1 MKGIIEMKKFISLIT
16 VALMLSLLVSAM
28 LTPASAADLKS
39 VYETAKDGDLLYEL
53 KFDGADGIY
62 TPTVLRADIEGDNV
76 AGATTVSDNGR
87 TLTFTKP
94 SGESK
99 AFWFGGRINGLTM
112 GEGKSYTITMK
123 AHLPVKRGGIYFNYP
138 NEVKELEVAGSIPSN
153 LYGIY
158 GHLGIEG
165 NIGAMKSGSRV
176 DGTYKFDTTG
186 YKTTTPMITA
196 EEFSE
201 VTFLVEDY
209 SYAVFIDNVFVDVVT
224 LPEDVKGAFDEIGFS
239 VYLYHIDLT
248 APMIVK
254 DVNVYKGNTIAANA
268 TYERY
273 AKDYK
278 YYKAPETTAKPD
290 TTKAPDTTAAPVTT
304 EAPTTAA
311 KPQET
316 TKKPADTKNNAT
328 TQKGCGGMVA
338 GGVAIVAMIS
348 LAAITLK
355 KKN

>member
-76 AGATTVSDNGR
+76 PGATTITDNGR

-123 AHLPVKRGGIYFNYP
+123 AHLPEKRGGIYFNYP
-138 NEVKELEVAGSIPSN
+138 NELKEVEVAGSIPSH

-158 GHLGIEG
+158 GHFGIAG
-165 NIGAMKSGSRV
+165 NIGAMKSGSKV

-201 VTFLVEDY
+201 VTFLIEDY
-209 SYAVFIDNVFVDVVT
+209 TYAVFINNTFVDVVN
-224 LPEDVKGAFDEIGFS
+224 LQEDAKGAFDDIGFS

-254 DVNVYKGNTIAANA
+254 DVNVYKGNTIAAGA

-278 YYKAPETTAKPD
+278 YYKAPETTKAPD
-290 TTKAPDTTAAPVTT
+290 TTKAPETTAAPVTNAPAVTT
-304 EAPTTAA
+304 EAPT
-311 KPQET
+311 T
-316 TKKPADTKNNAT
+316 TKKPADTKDNAT

>member
-1 MKGIIEMKKFISLIT
+1 
-16 VALMLSLLVSAM
+16 MLSLIVSTI

-39 VYETAKDGDLLYEL
+39 VYESAKDGDLLYEL
-53 KFDGADGIY
+53 KFDGSDGIY
-62 TPTVLRADIEGDNV
+62 TPTVLRADLEGDNV
-76 AGATTVSDNGR
+76 PEAVKIDDNGR

-99 AFWFGGRINGLTM
+99 AFWFGGRINGLSM
-112 GEGKSYTITMK
+112 GEGKTYTITMK
-123 AHLPVKRGGIYFNYP
+123 AHLPEKRGGIYCNFP
-138 NEVKELEVAGSIPSN
+138 TEVKEVEVAGSIPSN

-158 GHLGIEG
+158 GHFGISG

-176 DGTYKFDTTG
+176 NGYYKFDTTG

-196 EEFSE
+196 DEFTE
-201 VTFLVEDY
+201 VTFLIEDY
-209 SYAVFIDNVFVDVVT
+209 TYAVFIGGVFVDLVDFQ
-224 LPEDVKGAFDEIGFS
+224 EDVKGAFDDIGFS

-254 DVNVYKGNTIAANA
+254 DVNVYKGDTVSANA

-278 YYKAPETTAKPD
+278 YYKAPVTTAKPE
-290 TTKAPDTTAAPVTT
+290 TSKAPETTTAPVTNAPAVT
-304 EAPTTAA
+304 TQAPTTN
-311 KPQET
+311 
-316 TKKPADTKNNAT
+316 KPAETKDNAT
-328 TQKGCGGMVA
+328 TEKGCGGMVA

-348 LAAITLK
+348 IAAITLK